1 MDRAARAR
9 QRGQQVIPLRSLAL
23 LACGLLLPLAG
34 CIPSNVL
41 APDQRIATVAMEDRV
56 FTPTTDVQLDGF
68 YESVEITGDAAVSLR
83 KVYYLFQQGGTYT
96 AAALV
101 QDQGASSF
109 QTLTGTWSLDA
120 SGLRLDDTDPVPLE
134 TSGEFVRM
142 KGTGG
147 TLVLRRGVID

>member
-1 MDRAARAR
+1 MDRAARPR
-9 QRGQQVIPLRSLAL
+9 QRWWQVSLLRSSAL
-23 LACGLLLPLAG
+23 LACGLLMPLAG

-56 FTPTTDVQLDGF
+56 FTPATNLQLEGF

-83 KVYYLFQQGGTYT
+83 KVYYLFQQGGAYT
-96 AAALV
+96 AAALI

-120 SGLRLDDTDPVPLE
+120 SGLRLDDSDPVPLE
-134 TSGEFVRM
+134 TSDEFVRM
-142 KGTGG
+142 RSPGG